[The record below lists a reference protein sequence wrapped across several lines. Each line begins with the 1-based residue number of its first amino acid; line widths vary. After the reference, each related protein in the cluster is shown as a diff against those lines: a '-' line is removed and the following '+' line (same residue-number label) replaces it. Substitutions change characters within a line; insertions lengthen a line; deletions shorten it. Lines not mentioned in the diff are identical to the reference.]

1 MKNILPIIIAALT
14 FAGGVK
20 AQTVFKSGTDS
31 RYYRIPAILNQNGTL
46 WAFTDDRTN
55 ASGDIGWGNIKI
67 IAQTSSDN
75 GSTWS
80 NEKTVAD
87 FNSSDTS
94 NDNFNY
100 AHGDA
105 AVVCDNRES
114 VRIYVNRSKSFSFA
128 ACSISPDSGFTA

>member
-1 MKNILPIIIAALT
+1 MKKILLITLAALT
-14 FAGGVK
+14 FACGVK
-20 AQTVFKSGTDS
+20 AQTTVFKSGTGS

-46 WAFTDDRTN
+46 WAFTDDRTS
-55 ASGDIGWGNIKI
+55 ASGDIGKGNIKI

-105 AVVCDNRES
+105 AVVCDRDN
-114 VRIYVNRSKSFSFA
+114 SKKMLMMCA
-128 ACSISPDSGFTA
+128 SGKSGYGS